1 VAIQTYHFWQLKRDY
16 KWLALKGEGMSELQN
31 LAYVVVEA
39 SDLAAWRDYAINIVG
54 LAEGSGNGK
63 TLGLRMDEH
72 PWRILLEEG
81 PADDLSAAGWDLG
94 SEQALDRYADKL
106 RGKGL
111 NVTEADPGNRA
122 VSKLYRTED
131 PIGFSHEFFYGRTGL
146 DGARPAT
153 SPVVRGEGFVTGD
166 LGIGHILP
174 VAKDYDASVRWYQD
188 MLGLR
193 YSDRIR
199 QEMAPGIYAD
209 ATFFHTATGRHHSL
223 ATGAFPSRKTLNHL
237 MLEYRDMSDVGA
249 AFDRARAADVPIVL
263 ELGHHPNDRMFS
275 FYMRTPSGFGLELGF
290 GGIVIDD
297 DSWEPQIYSV
307 MSDWGHRRNM
317 NMVD

>member
-1 VAIQTYHFWQLKRDY
+1 
-16 KWLALKGEGMSELQN
+16 MSELQN
-31 LAYVVVEA
+31 LAYIVVEA
-39 SDLAAWRDYAINIVG
+39 SDLASWQDYAVNIVG
-54 LAEGSGNGK
+54 LAKGQSDGK
-63 TLGLRMDEH
+63 SLGLRMDDH

-94 SEQALDRYADKL
+94 SAQALDSYVEAL

-111 NVTEADPGNRA
+111 VVTEGDPVSRA

-131 PIGFSHEFFYGRTGL
+131 PIGFSHEFFYGRTGIESKT
-146 DGARPAT
+146 PAV
-153 SPVVRGEGFVTGD
+153 SSVVRGEGFVTGD

-174 VAKDYDASVRWYQD
+174 VAKDYEQSVRWYQD
-188 MLGLR
+188 VLGLR

-209 ATFFHTATGRHHSL
+209 ATFFHSATGRHHSL
-223 ATGAFPSRKTLNHL
+223 ATGAFPSRKKLNHL
-237 MLEYRDMSDVGA
+237 MLEYRDMCDVGA
-249 AFDRARAADVPIVL
+249 AFDRARVAEVPIVL

-275 FYMRTPSGFGLELGF
+275 FYMRTPSGFGLELGY